1 MAKIW
6 ADRLPWKVTGR
17 TVWLGLMVG
26 GTMRGLRWVQT
37 KIQARQVA
45 GTAIGRNKEGEAV
58 EECPEG

>member
-6 ADRLPWKVTGR
+6 ADRLPLKATGR

-37 KIQARQVA
+37 KLRAWQAA
-45 GTAIGRNKEGEAV
+45 EGGNKEGGAV
-58 EECPEG
+58 EG